1 MFNATANMNYVEQA
15 KHFSSSSETDDN
27 NLKVILGIIL
37 LYILFLSVKLR
48 FIKVIFR
55 DTGVGKPV
63 KMSFKMPS
71 RILSGYE

>member
-15 KHFSSSSETDDN
+15 KHFFSSSETDN
-27 NLKVILGIIL
+27 NLKVILVNYIIMHN
-37 LYILFLSVKLR
+37 IFSVLSFNLSFFKA
-48 FIKVIFR
+48 
-55 DTGVGKPV
+55 TGVGKPV